1 MGICDNVNYNV
12 ALCRRMCIHEAEG
25 DWSVSVVVRYV
36 LRSYPMLVKLR
47 GGGRAKGDWT
57 G

>member
-1 MGICDNVNYNV
+1 MDKLINNV
-12 ALCRRMCIHEAEG
+12 ALCRRIRIHEAEG
-25 DWSVSVVVRYV
+25 DWSVSVVVRHV

>member
-1 MGICDNVNYNV
+1 MDKLINNV
-12 ALCRRMCIHEAEG
+12 ALCRRIRIHEAEG
-25 DWSVSVVVRYV
+25 DWSVSVVVRHV
-36 LRSYPMLVKLR
+36 LRSCPMLVNLR